1 MAWRYAKA
9 GQEMDRPTSEGGICI
24 QGPLTVEDWKKILDG
39 IVDEIV
45 EQAQR
50 EAREEARRE

>member
-1 MAWRYAKA
+1 MPWRYTKA
-9 GQEMDRPTSEGGICI
+9 GQEMDRPTSDVGIFV
-24 QGPLTVEDWKKILDG
+24 QGPLTVEDWRNILEG

-50 EAREEARRE
+50 EAREEASRE

>member
-1 MAWRYAKA
+1 
-9 GQEMDRPTSEGGICI
+9 MDRPTSDVGIFV
-24 QGPLTVEDWKKILDG
+24 QGPLTVEDWRNILEG